1 MSQLETG
8 HFWRLCANGNIE
20 AVRECQQ
27 KKQQQQH
34 QQQQQQPNFQ
44 VQAAVRVGRDVNERK
59 GDGSTGLVSI
69 MLTSFSNQTQQ
80 QQQQRLNRIGFH
92 SDYDLI
98 FACNLF

>member
-8 HFWRLCANGNIE
+8 HFWRLCANGNID
-20 AVRECQQ
+20 AVREQE
-27 KKQQQQH
+27 QQQQK
-34 QQQQQQPNFQ
+34 QQQPNLQ